1 MNIRV
6 QLDSSCIE
14 ISQEDIEDMWD
25 YLLQQN
31 TVDFIYQ
38 LISSISELDIEDYK
52 EEFRLLYEKL
62 KDFFENE

>member
-62 KDFFENE
+62 KDFF